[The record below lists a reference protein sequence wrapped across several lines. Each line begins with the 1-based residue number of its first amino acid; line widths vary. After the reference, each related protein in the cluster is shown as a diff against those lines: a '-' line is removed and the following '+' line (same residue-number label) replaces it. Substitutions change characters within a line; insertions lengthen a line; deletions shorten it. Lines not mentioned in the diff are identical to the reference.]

1 MSRKAI
7 IFVRIIMTAVACL
20 ILVLVGVQVQTNA
33 QAQPTVRLSV
43 CGNCTSEGVEGLILK
58 QTNIAQLVGLNL
70 NVLFLNPPDMGQG
83 IASKSLDVEWVGD
96 QPTLSQLANGI
107 PVTIVGYQFDFQLR
121 LEAAPSVKSI
131 ADLNGK
137 KIGTPFGTTAYEL
150 AASTV
155 QHANL
160 PPSTVIN
167 IAPTDLGTAL
177 AGGQVAA
184 VSIWDPL
191 WGIIESK
198 QQTHPLATANHT
210 GFVLAR
216 SEFLHDNRDA
226 VVKYLEAQILAIA
239 FRANN
244 HEEADR
250 RYEAAFNIPQ
260 AVARAAESFDRDY
273 NWKDPAKVNLELQP
287 KDYKDLADTQKFAL
301 AAKLLPREVDVNS
314 AIDMSLCK
322 EAVTR
327 IKASKIAVSQ
337 IRYVSNE
344 K

>member
-1 MSRKAI
+1 
-7 IFVRIIMTAVACL
+7 MTAIACAAL
-20 ILVLVGVQVQTNA
+20 ALVGVQARPTDAQTP
-33 QAQPTVRLSV
+33 PTVRLSV
-43 CGNCTSEGVEGLILK
+43 CGTCTSEGVEGLILK

-70 NVLFLNPPDMGQG
+70 DVLFLNPPDMGQG

-121 LEAAPSVKSI
+121 LEAPPSIKSVS
-131 ADLNGK
+131 DLKGK
-137 KIGTPFGTTAYEL
+137 KVGTPFGTTAYEL

-155 QHANL
+155 QDAHL
-160 PPSTVIN
+160 PPSTLIN

-198 QQTHPLATANHT
+198 QHTHPLATAFHT

-216 SEFLHDNRDA
+216 TQFLQDNRDA

-239 FRANN
+239 FRANH
-244 HEEADR
+244 HEEADQ
-250 RYEAAFNIPQ
+250 RYQAAFNIPQ
-260 AVARAAESFDRDY
+260 AVARAAEEFDRDY
-273 NWKDPAKVNLELQP
+273 NWKDPAKVDLALQP
-287 KDYKDLADTQKFAL
+287 KDYKDLSDTEKFAL
-301 AAKLLPREVDVNS
+301 AAKLLPRQVDVNS

-322 EAVTR
+322 DALAR

-337 IRYVSNE
+337 IRYVNNE